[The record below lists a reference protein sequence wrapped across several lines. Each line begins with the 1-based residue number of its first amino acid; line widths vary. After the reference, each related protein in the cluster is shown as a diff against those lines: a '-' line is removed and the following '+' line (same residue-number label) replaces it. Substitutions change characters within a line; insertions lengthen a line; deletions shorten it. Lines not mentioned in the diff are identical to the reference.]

1 MGEAGKAPF
10 RVGSDRVIK
19 LTFHGAPLS
28 SDAGLVPC
36 RDLDEAAGPTESL
49 AADLFELRE
58 AGRHEA
64 GVVASS

>member
-36 RDLDEAAGPTESL
+36 RDLDEAAGPTE
-49 AADLFELRE
+49 
-58 AGRHEA
+58 
-64 GVVASS
+64 